1 VRKGGV
7 SSDRRLQR
15 HPGFVALA
23 TSPCGCMFAAAYKG
37 TDEVTVW
44 LRRRNMPGYGKPCGA
59 NGRGDARNGSA
70 APVAGLGAEG
80 GEVATDD
87 DGAWNFQPATVLSND
102 GPLVQ
107 VVWGRGPGAQQ
118 DYLLTL
124 GENGSAHVWVE
135 QQWEDRYSMPTA
147 SGTIKFAQTATIKAW
162 YGDSLR
168 LKSVGFVKWA
178 YFGSHS
184 RHLVRDKGAASG
196 GSAYHLLHQQDQ
208 AAEGGARP
216 YRSDNWIVGCGDDG
230 RWESG
235 PGYH

>member
-1 VRKGGV
+1 
-7 SSDRRLQR
+7 
-15 HPGFVALA
+15 
-23 TSPCGCMFAAAYKG
+23 MFAAAYKG

-230 RWESG
+230 RRFLWRLKDM
-235 PGYH
+235 PL